1 MTRRILKSGL
11 SVLILANSVIGFAQQ
26 WNFEKPDY
34 RKIKTEISDER
45 SEFFYPT
52 LLDRYTSGDSTLS
65 LEEKRHLYYG
75 YTFQSAYS
83 PYGRS
88 DYEDSLRSVATRD
101 SLVGRDYAAILV
113 YTDRLLAYN
122 PFDLRAINY
131 RLFAHDK
138 LGNRDGFAGNL
149 ARMRIIVDAI
159 MSSGNGKTKETAF
172 YVISTAH
179 EYDLINILGLQFG
192 GKQSLIEHYDYL
204 TLARNEP
211 GIEGLYF
218 DVSPCLDHLNKM
230 FKKK

>member
-1 MTRRILKSGL
+1 MKTL
-11 SVLILANSVIGFAQQ
+11 LISFFLAAGAATFAQD
-26 WNFEKPDY
+26 WKFEAPNYK
-34 RKIKTEISDER
+34 KIGRDIADET
-45 SEFFYPT
+45 SSFYYPS
-52 LLDRYTSGDSTLS
+52 LLARYTSGDSTLS
-65 LEEKRHLYYG
+65 LEERRHLYYG
-75 YTFQSAYS
+75 YTFQSAYA

-88 DYEDSLRSVATRD
+88 EYEDSLRSVANKE
-101 SLVGRDYAAILV
+101 SLVERDYAAILI

-138 LGNRDGFAGNL
+138 LGSRDEFAGYL
-149 ARMRIIVDAI
+149 TRMKIIVDAI
-159 MSSGNGKTKETAF
+159 MSSGDGKTKETAF
-172 YVISTAH
+172 YVISTSH

-230 FKKK
+230 FKK